1 MITALFS
8 VSNGTIATAH
18 TTDIDKDTT
27 SLPGGQR
34 NAQININEV
43 CTILFH
49 LHRAKLILTDDDD
62 DDGND
67 DKNSNNEGYLSRYY
81 NSFLFSLTIFCY

>member
-1 MITALFS
+1 MVCFLFPME
-8 VSNGTIATAH
+8 H
-18 TTDIDKDTT
+18 TTDGAKDTT

-34 NAQININEV
+34 NAQITLNEV

-62 DDGND
+62 DD
-67 DKNSNNEGYLSRYY
+67 KNSNNEGYLSRYY
-81 NSFLFSLTIFCY
+81 NSFLFSLNIFCY

>member
-49 LHRAKLILTDDDD
+49 LHRTNLVLTDDDD
-62 DDGND
+62 DDAMIMKDIYHAINI
-67 DKNSNNEGYLSRYY
+67 YVVFTITILS
-81 NSFLFSLTIFCY
+81 F